1 MKQKRILSD
10 HQTPRLTQLACFL
23 FKFISV
29 ASVSLQARETFAF
42 SLLVQSTFGGKRSE
56 KHWFLILC
64 QIRSRVDVLFS
75 LHASNLTEKHVD
87 LTVTE
92 CSE

>member
-1 MKQKRILSD
+1 MKQNRILSD
-10 HQTPRLTQLACFL
+10 DQTRRLTQLACFL

-42 SLLVQSTFGGKRSE
+42 SLLVQSTSRGKRSE
-56 KHWFLILC
+56 KHWLLILR
-64 QIRSRVDVLFS
+64 QIRSGVDVLFS
-75 LHASNLTEKHVD
+75 LHASNLTDKHVD
-87 LTVTE
+87 LTVVE